1 MKKSVVAGAGI
12 LAAAVLVSGIALLR
26 KRTGAGKKEN
36 TLRVY
41 VWTDYLDKSVI
52 SEFEKKFH
60 AKVIEENFPSNEVM
74 ISKLQAGGGGFD
86 LIVPSDYMIQTMR
99 QQNLLMPLP
108 KDKIPNLSFLSE
120 RFKKVRYDPAG
131 EFTVPYMWGTT
142 GIAYNSAKIS
152 QPPSS
157 WKEFF
162 DPAFARA
169 ADKRISLLDD
179 PREVIGAALKS
190 NGHSLN
196 STAEG
201 ELSQAKLKIIN
212 LKQFIS
218 RFDTMSYKDL
228 LASGDLWMAQAY
240 SGDVVKMQAGN
251 PELRY
256 VIPKDGATLWVDNLA
271 IPSGSANP
279 QLAAEFINFIMEPS
293 INSRIAMAIR
303 YATTNEKARQLLP
316 PEELANPSVYPPKDV
331 EERLELFTDLGS
343 STELIDNVWAEVRAE
358 DKLEDKPADAPEA
371 TDPPT
376 AQRE

>member
-1 MKKSVVAGAGI
+1 MNKRVVTGVGL
-12 LAAAVLVSGIALLR
+12 LAAAGLVAGLSFFR
-26 KRTGAGKKEN
+26 QTGVSKNN

-52 SEFEKKFH
+52 REFETKFN
-60 AKVIEENFPSNEVM
+60 AKVVEENFPSNEVM
-74 ISKLQAGGGGFD
+74 IAKLQAGGGGFD
-86 LIVPSDYMIQTMR
+86 LIVPSDYMIQTMK
-99 QQNLLMPLP
+99 QENLLMTLP
-108 KDKIPNLSFLSE
+108 RNKIPNLTHLSD
-120 RFKKVRYDPAG
+120 RFKTVSYDPNG

-142 GIAYNSAKIS
+142 GFAYNSAKIS
-152 QPPSS
+152 QPPTT

-162 DPAFARA
+162 DSNFARA

-196 STAEG
+196 SIAEND
-201 ELSQAKLKIIN
+201 LAQAKLKIIG

-240 SGDVVKMQAGN
+240 SGDVVKMQASN

-256 VIPKDGATLWVDNLA
+256 VIPQDGATLWVDNLA
-271 IPSGSANP
+271 IPTGAPNP
-279 QLAAEFINFIMEPS
+279 ELAAEFINYIMEPEV
-293 INSRIAMAIR
+293 NARIARSIR
-303 YATTNEKARQLLP
+303 YATTNEKARALLP
-316 PEELANPSVYPPKDV
+316 QEELANPSIYPPKDV
-331 EERLELFTDLGS
+331 EERLELFTDLGA

-358 DKLEDKPADAPEA
+358 DKLDQKSADTPEA

-376 AQRE
+376 AKRD